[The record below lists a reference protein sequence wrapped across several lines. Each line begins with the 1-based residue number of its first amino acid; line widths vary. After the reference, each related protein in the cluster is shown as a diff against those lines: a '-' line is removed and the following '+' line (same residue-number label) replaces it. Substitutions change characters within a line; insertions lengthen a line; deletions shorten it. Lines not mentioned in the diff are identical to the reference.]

1 MQHALERLNARRVQ
15 RNQLPI
21 RVGIGI
27 NTGPVVA
34 GNIGHEQRLEYT
46 VIGDAV
52 NLAQRIESQTKVT
65 NAQILISEETY
76 RVVATYVR
84 VQALEPVRV
93 KGKREPVRLFAV
105 EGLAEKPRA
114 AAHNA

>member
-1 MQHALERLNARRVQ
+1 ERRAARGQ
-15 RNQLPI
+15 FAI

-65 NAQILISEETY
+65 GASILISE
-76 RVVATYVR
+76 ATYEAVREHVR
-84 VQALEPVRV
+84 VEALPPVKV
-93 KGKREPVRLFAV
+93 KGKREPVNLYAV
-105 EGLAEKPRA
+105 QGLQRR
-114 AAHNA
+114 